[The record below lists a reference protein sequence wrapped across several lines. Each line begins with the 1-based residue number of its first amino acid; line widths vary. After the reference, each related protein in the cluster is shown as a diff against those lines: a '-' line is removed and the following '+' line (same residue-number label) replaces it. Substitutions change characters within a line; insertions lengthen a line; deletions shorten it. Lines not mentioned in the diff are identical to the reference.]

1 MSDYLKLKCD
11 ELSLDH
17 VGKQVKIF
25 GWVQTIRDLGG
36 LVFLDIR
43 DMYGITQVVTSAE
56 DEDVDFASHIPIE
69 SAVSVCGIVKK
80 RDEETINPKLKTGL
94 VEIKIEKLEI
104 LGKRTASLPF
114 EINTNQDVRE
124 DLRLQYR
131 FLDLRNSRL
140 KDNLILRAKVLQFL
154 RAQMV
159 KNGFLEVQT
168 PILTSSSPEGARDY
182 LVPSRLHAGKFY
194 ALPQAPQQ
202 FKQLLMVSGID
213 KYFQIAPCF
222 RDEDARADRTPG
234 EFYQLDMEMSF
245 ATQEDVLKTIE
256 PVIYNTFKEFS
267 DRKINKYPFP
277 RISYKDAMLKYG
289 TDKPDLRNPLEIVD
303 CTDVFEKL
311 ELNAFKNK
319 IVKIIA
325 IHDVADRPRSFFED
339 MTTFA
344 IKDLKAKGLAW
355 LRILDDGSFQG
366 PIAKFITEDAK
377 KVMLERTNSKPGDC
391 IFFIAEIP
399 GVVEKLAGQ
408 VRSELG
414 KRLNL
419 IDNSKFEF
427 CWIVDFPMFEQ
438 TDDGKLEFSH
448 NPFSMPQGGLESLKN
463 KNPLDILAYQ
473 YDMVCNGIEL
483 ASGAVRNHDINIMLK
498 AFSMAG
504 YTETEVKSKFGALYT
519 AFQYGAPPHAG
530 IAPGIDRIIMLLSDE
545 ESIREII
552 AFPLNSKSEDLMM
565 GAPSVIRRDLLRDVH
580 VETIKK

>member
-114 EINTNQDVRE
+114 EINTKQDVRE

-277 RISYKDAMLKYG
+277 RIS
-289 TDKPDLRNPLEIVD
+289 
-303 CTDVFEKL
+303 
-311 ELNAFKNK
+311 
-319 IVKIIA
+319 
-325 IHDVADRPRSFFED
+325 
-339 MTTFA
+339 
-344 IKDLKAKGLAW
+344 
-355 LRILDDGSFQG
+355 
-366 PIAKFITEDAK
+366 
-377 KVMLERTNSKPGDC
+377 
-391 IFFIAEIP
+391 
-399 GVVEKLAGQ
+399 
-408 VRSELG
+408 
-414 KRLNL
+414 
-419 IDNSKFEF
+419 
-427 CWIVDFPMFEQ
+427 
-438 TDDGKLEFSH
+438 
-448 NPFSMPQGGLESLKN
+448 
-463 KNPLDILAYQ
+463 
-473 YDMVCNGIEL
+473 
-483 ASGAVRNHDINIMLK
+483 
-498 AFSMAG
+498 
-504 YTETEVKSKFGALYT
+504 
-519 AFQYGAPPHAG
+519 
-530 IAPGIDRIIMLLSDE
+530 
-545 ESIREII
+545 
-552 AFPLNSKSEDLMM
+552 
-565 GAPSVIRRDLLRDVH
+565 
-580 VETIKK
+580 